1 MDTLRKDLRQAARVL
16 VKNPGFSVVAIS
28 ALALGIGATTA
39 VFSVVNNVLLKPLP
53 FRDPDPLVR
62 LALKF
67 PNGNGQTVSVPK
79 FMAWKENTQAFA
91 YACAYDQSGPGLNLS
106 GQGSPEIVKGIH
118 VSA

>member
-1 MDTLRKDLRQAARVL
+1 MDIFRKDLRQAARVL

-53 FRDPDPLVR
+53 FRDPDTLVR

-67 PNGNGQTVSVPK
+67 PNGKSTAVPK
-79 FMAWKENTQAFA
+79 KKQPGSFDPG
-91 YACAYDQSGPGLNLS
+91 CSGVEGLMGALPV
-106 GQGSPEIVKGIH
+106 GWLDELGI
-118 VSA
+118 